1 MLTLFSASFKGV
13 KVNFYPRVRQI
24 KFLID
29 ILPSDSVVKNP
40 PAMQEPLRPNWLSKV
55 YVPG

>member
-1 MLTLFSASFKGV
+1 M
-13 KVNFYPRVRQI
+13 NFYPRVPQI